1 MQIVGRSCAVCGA
14 RIVTAAEGRACAS
27 CAAAQHDGCAGGHAG
42 AGPEKPAP
50 APTLARPPAARS
62 RWVTIGAPLLGVL
75 VAASVVP
82 RFRHWRAERRLAER
96 AAAQLDCPADE
107 VKVSRPRG
115 PITAQGCGRTVQYL
129 VVCGDI
135 ERPECLERIEV
146 VRP

>member
-27 CAAAQHDGCAGGHAG
+27 CAAALHDGCAGGHAC

-50 APTLARPPAARS
+50 APALARS
-62 RWVTIGAPLLGVL
+62 RWMTIGAPLLGVL
-75 VAASVVP
+75 VAASVAP
-82 RFRHWRAERRLAER
+82 RFRHWRTERRLAER

-115 PITAQGCGRTVQYL
+115 PITALGCGRTVQYL